1 MAEEKEKRPKPQED
15 TEAKAVSVKPEVES
29 LPTYM
34 VEADDID
41 YIRMLQKYKDR
52 SLFVDGVRKDA
63 LAKTKPHQWLARR
76 DSKGNTTLNLMAPG
90 AERIRANCPIG
101 YLNKRDYV
109 DTWNKETG
117 PGYTIY
123 YEADFFLGSPKSG
136 TMPVIGSCS
145 SDDDFFSIEHND
157 MTYNADNP
165 EHKAALESGDG
176 KLSSDGKT
184 IFMKVRIPAAEVSR
198 EDIRKSALSNLV
210 VNGITR
216 VLGIRSISPDELQ
229 EAGIDIAKI
238 PSIDYGSKR
247 QQSGRL
253 APAQEQKKAEIW
265 KMLVELCGNDE
276 TKAKAD
282 LKTRTAF
289 KAKDGGKDY
298 EGQDNWERLSEKQIE
313 FHFERIKAD
322 YTAWKEGQGQQ
333 AQQKKGQEKKPGAS
347 GPQKEV
353 L

>member
-1 MAEEKEKRPKPQED
+1 MADEKDKKPKAEED
-15 TEAKAVSVKPEVES
+15 AEAKMVAVRPEAEALPSYGIES
-29 LPTYM
+29 
-34 VEADDID
+34 DDID
-41 YIRMLQKYKDR
+41 YIKMLQKYKDR

-63 LAKTKPHQWLARR
+63 LTKTRPHHWVARR

-101 YLNKRDYV
+101 YMNKRDYV
-109 DTWNKETG
+109 ETWNKETG

-157 MTYNADNP
+157 MPFNAENP

-176 KLSSDGKT
+176 KLSGDGKT
-184 IFMKVRIPAAEVSR
+184 IYMKVRVPAAEVSK

-210 VNGITR
+210 VNGVTR

-229 EAGIDIAKI
+229 EVGIDIAKI

-247 QQSGRL
+247 AQSGRL
-253 APAQEQKKAEIW
+253 APAQEQHKAELW
-265 KMLVELCGNDE
+265 KMLVELCGGDE
-276 TKAKAD
+276 AKAKAD
-282 LKTRTAF
+282 LKRRTAF
-289 KAKDGGKDY
+289 KARDGGRDY
-298 EGQDNWERLSEKQIE
+298 DGQDNWERLSEKQIE
-313 FHFERIKAD
+313 MHYERIKAD
-322 YTAWKEGQGQQ
+322 YSAWKEGEG
-333 AQQKKGQEKKPGAS
+333 QQKKAPDKKSGAAPGA
-347 GPQKEV
+347 PREV